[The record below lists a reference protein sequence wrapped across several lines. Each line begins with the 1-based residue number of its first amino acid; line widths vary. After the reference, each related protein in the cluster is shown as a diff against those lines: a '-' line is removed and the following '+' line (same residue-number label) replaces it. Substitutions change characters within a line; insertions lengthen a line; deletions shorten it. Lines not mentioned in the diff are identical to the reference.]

1 MKTWLP
7 MKYYLLPAVL
17 VVAGLVYFKSQ
28 QDLGEMLFKE
38 GDSRYFNA
46 PAFTHDFATQQLL
59 LAEDYYS
66 RGLDYKA
73 TTPDRYFRLGHA
85 ATASGNYERVR
96 LGFQQAIAG
105 QYNDP
110 ILQRLIEQGWSS
122 ELDVYS
128 PTHELP
134 DTSALIDWQMAA
146 LPGDLRAAGYEY
158 LWVPHR
164 WIDGLTDIERELV
177 LRNVDFYIPLIEG
190 FNYNLYQAVGDQQV
204 ATSGFLPEDFETFQN
219 YELPAPLPEN
229 TIILNPVEG
238 LLSTRQDVIGIYGVY
253 ANGQSTQEKERLFK
267 ELKILQQVVHP
278 DALTSLQQAK
288 LRTWLETF
296 DPGDLPADIEYVVLH
311 EAWLNSLSAESQA
324 KLRDPALY
332 EPLDW
337 QVNFYYEIYTLYHV
351 NRTVK

>member
-1 MKTWLP
+1 

-17 VVAGLVYFKSQ
+17 VVAGLMYFKSQ
-28 QDLGEMLFKE
+28 QDLGELLFKE

-46 PAFTHDFATQQLL
+46 LAHSHDFATQQLL

-73 TTPDRYFRLGHA
+73 TTPDRYFRLGYA
-85 ATASGNYERVR
+85 ATASGNYESVR
-96 LGFQQAIAG
+96 SGFQQAMAG
-105 QYNDP
+105 QHSDP
-110 ILQRLIEQGWSS
+110 ILQRLVEQGWSS

-128 PTHELP
+128 PASELQEASP
-134 DTSALIDWQMAA
+134 LINWQTAA

-164 WIDGLTDIERELV
+164 WIDALTDIERELV
-177 LRNVDFYIPLIEG
+177 LKNADFYITLIEG
-190 FNYNLYQAVGDQQV
+190 FNYNLYQAVGDQRLV
-204 ATSGFLPEDFETFQN
+204 TFGFLPADFETFQN
-219 YELPAPLPEN
+219 YDLAAPLPEN
-229 TIILNPVEG
+229 AIILNPGEG
-238 LLSTRQDVIGIYGVY
+238 FLSTRQDVIEIYGVY
-253 ANGQSTQEKERLFK
+253 ANGQSAQEKERLFK

-278 DALTSLQQAK
+278 ADLTSVQQAQFH
-288 LRTWLETF
+288 TWLESF
-296 DPGDLPADIEYVVLH
+296 DPADLPAEIEYVVLH

-337 QVNFYYEIYTLYHV
+337 QVNFYYEIYVLYQV
-351 NRTVK
+351 NYRAN